1 MEKITKI
8 IQKIV
13 NLTHK
18 QLSGQMLYWEQQQVL
33 EVGQML
39 YWEQHQVLEVGQM
52 LYWEQQQVLR
62 VVLEV
67 GQMLYWEQQQVLRVV
82 LAVVLVNVEV
92 RNLSDHYVRPS
103 T

>member
-39 YWEQHQVLEVGQM
+39 YWEQ
-52 LYWEQQQVLR
+52 
-62 VVLEV
+62 
-67 GQMLYWEQQQVLRVV
+67 QQVLRVV

-92 RNLSDHYVRPS
+92 RTISDHYVRPS